1 MTRLARTSLMALGLS
16 ALMSPTAL
24 LADNLYKGGNW
35 PSVAADEK
43 ASQIGDLVTVVIY
56 EVASASNR
64 VSTRTNKK
72 TDIGGG
78 LNAGGIDEE
87 ANLGF
92 GGSYTGAGEVSRTEQ
107 FVARMSVKVMDVM
120 PNGDFMIEGTQKLL
134 INGENRNIVVRGRI
148 RRTDI
153 DSDNNIA
160 SSRIADAQIN
170 YDGKGFVSRSAKPG
184 LVNRIFSFL
193 GFS

>member
-1 MTRLARTSLMALGLS
+1 MKTLAKSSLIALGLCGPLS
-16 ALMSPTAL
+16 STAL
-24 LADNLYKGGNW
+24 QADNLYKGGNW
-35 PSVAADEK
+35 PAVATDEK

-92 GGSYTGAGEVSRTEQ
+92 GGSYSGSGEVSRTEQ
-107 FVARMSVKVMDVM
+107 FVARMTVKVMDVM
-120 PNGDFMIEGTQKLL
+120 PNGDFMIEGLQKLL

-153 DSDNNIA
+153 DSDNNIP
-160 SSRIADAQIN
+160 SSRIADAQIS